1 MLKNHIKES
10 GCRNPYHTGNDTFP
24 ICDTKEKMDASKFYY
39 KAPKNLGIP
48 EACQRIT
55 KLRLEGA
62 SFIFYPHI
70 PNEVWR
76 FTILYPEYLRI
87 ITQSKEVD
95 IHSLIGNIGGYLGL
109 FLGKPRLLLYY

>member
-1 MLKNHIKES
+1 MISRSISFPKKLDSYSNQAIS
-10 GCRNPYHTGNDTFP
+10 GYSH
-24 ICDTKEKMDASKFYY
+24 